1 MISPILAPL
10 EPLNFTVSANVS
22 QQLSLSW
29 EVPST
34 TNGLI
39 LLYQYCYTK
48 VKDGNQTCKNTTD
61 NSTKPVTIADL
72 G

>member
-10 EPLNFTVSANVS
+10 APRDFIVRAIVS

-29 EVPST
+29 EVPSI
-34 TNGLI
+34 TNAEI
-39 LLYQYCYTK
+39 RLYQYCYTN
-48 VKDGNQTCKNTTD
+48 VYGGNQTCKNTTD
-61 NSTKPVTIADL
+61 NSTKSVNIANL

>member
-10 EPLNFTVSANVS
+10 KPFNFKVSANVS

-29 EVPST
+29 EVPSI
-34 TNGLI
+34 TNGQI
-39 LLYQYCYTK
+39 LLYQYCYTR
-48 VKDGNQTCKNTTD
+48 VEDDNQTCKNTTG
-61 NSTKPVTIADL
+61 NFTKSVNIANL